1 MRSAAAPDSS
11 LDPTLSA
18 NGSEH
23 QRRSVDVLRTG
34 RVTRL
39 PSRREAMNWT
49 AAARGGSIAALV
61 ALVVAASGI
70 DPAAQTAPEQRSVSA
85 QHGHSTAITNV
96 TLVDVVSGARQ
107 TATTVV
113 TKAGA
118 IGAIGRGISV
128 PPGAVRVDGTG
139 KFLIPGLWDMH
150 SHHQASGAESLEL
163 YLANGVVGTRDMGS
177 DLEFILPL
185 RDRIRRGEL
194 SGPEIVAAGPIL
206 DNAPADWPFRRRVT
220 NAQEARE
227 AVRDLGKRGVDLI
240 KVHNN
245 TPRDAFFAIADETRK
260 LGLPFA
266 GHIPLAVT
274 MDEGAASGMKS
285 IEHLSESRLFR
296 ECAGKPAPYDAERCR
311 PLFAKLAANNIL
323 HTPTLGFLGVLPDVF
338 SGKPLPHAEYASD
351 SLLELT
357 RRNIEASKLN
367 EQALSYLRS
376 MNKTSLTVIRDMLPR
391 GNTFLAGCDGAVP
404 GFCLHDEMQALTEA
418 GLSPLQAL
426 QTATINP
433 ARLLGREKVQGTIEV
448 GKRAD
453 LVLLDADP
461 LTDIRHTH
469 RITAVIVRGRIL
481 SKADID
487 RMIAAHRR
495 RTP

>member
-1 MRSAAAPDSS
+1 
-11 LDPTLSA
+11 
-18 NGSEH
+18 
-23 QRRSVDVLRTG
+23 
-34 RVTRL
+34 
-39 PSRREAMNWT
+39 MNRT
-49 AAARGGSIAALV
+49 AAARCWNIPALL
-61 ALVVAASGI
+61 ALLAAASWSA
-70 DPAAQTAPEQRSVSA
+70 PATQAAPVQRSVSA
-85 QHGHSTAITNV
+85 QLADSIAIINV
-96 TLVDVVSGARQ
+96 TLVDVASGARQ

-113 TKAGA
+113 TQAGEIA
-118 IGAIGRGISV
+118 DIGRGISV

-150 SHHQASGAESLEL
+150 SHNQASGAQSLEL

-185 RDRIRRGEL
+185 RDRIRLGEL
-194 SGPEIVAAGPIL
+194 SGPEIVVAGPIL

-227 AVRDLGKRGVDLI
+227 AVRDLKKRGVDFI

-274 MDEGAASGMKS
+274 IDEGAASGITS
-285 IEHLSESRLFR
+285 IEHLSESRVFL

-311 PLFAKLAANNIL
+311 PLFAKLAAN
-323 HTPTLGFLGVLPDVF
+323 HMWQTPTLGFFQVLPDVF

-357 RRNIEASKLN
+357 RRNMEASKLN
-367 EQALSYLRS
+367 EQALSFLRS
-376 MNKTSLTVIRDMLPR
+376 MSKTSVTVIRDMLPR
-391 GNTFLAGCDGAVP
+391 GNAFLAGCDGGVP

-448 GKRAD
+448 SKRAD
-453 LVLLDADP
+453 LVLLAADP
-461 LTDIRHTH
+461 LTDIGNTR
-469 RITAVIVRGRIL
+469 RIAAVVVRGKVLL
-481 SKADID
+481 SADVD
-487 RMIAAHRR
+487 RMIDAHRR

>member
-1 MRSAAAPDSS
+1 
-11 LDPTLSA
+11 
-18 NGSEH
+18 
-23 QRRSVDVLRTG
+23 
-34 RVTRL
+34 
-39 PSRREAMNWT
+39 MNCT
-49 AAARGGSIAALV
+49 AAARRLSIPALL
-61 ALVVAASGI
+61 ALLIAASGSA
-70 DPAAQTAPEQRSVSA
+70 PAAQVAPEQRSVSA
-85 QHGHSTAITNV
+85 QLGDSIAITNV

-113 TKAGA
+113 TKAGEIA
-118 IGAIGRGISV
+118 EIGGAISV
-128 PPGAVRVDGTG
+128 PRGAVRVDGTG

-150 SHHQASGAESLEL
+150 SHNQASGAESLEL
-163 YLANGVVGTRDMGS
+163 YLANGLIGTRDMGS

-206 DNAPADWPFRRRVT
+206 DNAPADWPFRRRVS

-227 AVRDLGKRGVDLI
+227 AVRDLKKRGVDFI

-245 TPRDAFFAIADETRK
+245 TPRDAFFAIADETPK

-274 MDEGAASGMKS
+274 IDEGAASGIKS
-285 IEHLSESRLFR
+285 IEHLSESRVFR
-296 ECAGKPAPYDAERCR
+296 ECAGKPQPYDAERCR
-311 PLFAKLAANNIL
+311 PLFDKLAANNVWQ
-323 HTPTLGFLGVLPDVF
+323 TPTLGFFRVLPDVF
-338 SGKPLPHAEYASD
+338 SGKPMPHAEYASD

-367 EQALSYLRS
+367 EQALSFLRS
-376 MNKTSLTVIRDMLPR
+376 MSKTSLTVIRDMVPR
-391 GNTFLAGCDGAVP
+391 GNAFLAGCDGGVP

-418 GLSPLQAL
+418 GLSPLQAI

-433 ARLLGREKVQGTIEV
+433 AKLLGREKIQGTIEV

-453 LVLLDADP
+453 LVLLEADP
-461 LTDIRHTH
+461 LTDIRNTR
-469 RITAVIVRGRIL
+469 RIAAVIVRGQVL